1 MQIIGQNK
9 QTGVGWLWPRSWWSF
24 ILSRN
29 ELFSFMIWLVVSH
42 IFHFHAY
49 EYLRKWSNFIDIF
62 QKGWN
67 HHLVIGDARNSLDA
81 EIMSKSLLSKLPRL
95 SWIHIHLP
103 IVQCF
108 FFGVF
113 WGGYW
118 CLVPEKTHKTGIF
131 GDIFHILPLLIPMV
145 QCFWNLFRSD
155 ARFWRWSDRK
165 TLRSDFVSIL
175 ISLNLGSTKIVTGF
189 FYNSFGKSWGI
200 SEKTSAAFAEVPL
213 LSPTRDSRLL
223 CDLGI
228 PQDVWMLNLSAGAL
242 EPSTLWAFWAGKMCE
257 GPWKRGPA
265 HILQRRWEDF
275 EDCHFKFD

>member
-1 MQIIGQNK
+1 MDPKVCYPNFQ
-9 QTGVGWLWPRSWWSF
+9 GWVEFTFTFP
-24 ILSRN
+24 
-29 ELFSFMIWLVVSH
+29 LFNVFFLV
-42 IFHFHAY
+42 
-49 EYLRKWSNFIDIF
+49 
-62 QKGWN
+62 
-67 HHLVIGDARNSLDA
+67 
-81 EIMSKSLLSKLPRL
+81 
-95 SWIHIHLP
+95 
-103 IVQCF
+103 
-108 FFGVF
+108 FFGEDTGAWCRRKPIKLEYSEIFSTFYHYLFLWFNVF
-113 WGGYW
+113 ETYSEAMHASDVGQT
-118 CLVPEKTHKTGIF
+118 EK
-131 GDIFHILPLLIPMV
+131 LS
-145 QCFWNLFRSD
+145 Q
-155 ARFWRWSDRK
+155 A
-165 TLRSDFVSIL
+165 
-175 ISLNLGSTKIVTGF
+175 ISFQSWFPSRSTKIVTGF